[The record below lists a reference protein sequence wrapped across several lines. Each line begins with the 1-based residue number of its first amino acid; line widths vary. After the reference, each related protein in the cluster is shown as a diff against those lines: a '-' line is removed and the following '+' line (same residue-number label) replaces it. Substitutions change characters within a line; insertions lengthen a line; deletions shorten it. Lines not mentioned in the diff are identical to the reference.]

1 MNQRERYI
9 ENGLFS
15 DREYLSV
22 VRYQKADDD
31 ARDVRVQ
38 MTVDD
43 DSDGDDDIMS
53 QTSLH
58 CRQRHTHSLRH
69 RQRQQQ
75 QQRKETERAREGR
88 NAEHR
93 ETDARDRGAESRRYA
108 TAARPNYR

>member
-1 MNQRERYI
+1 M
-9 ENGLFS
+9 
-15 DREYLSV
+15 
-22 VRYQKADDD
+22 RYQKADDD
-31 ARDVRVQ
+31 ARDVRIQ

-43 DSDGDDDIMS
+43 DSDGDDDDIMS

-69 RQRQQQ
+69 RQQQQ
-75 QQRKETERAREGR
+75 QQRRREGTKRAREGR

-93 ETDARDRGAESRRYA
+93 DTGIRDRGAENRRYA